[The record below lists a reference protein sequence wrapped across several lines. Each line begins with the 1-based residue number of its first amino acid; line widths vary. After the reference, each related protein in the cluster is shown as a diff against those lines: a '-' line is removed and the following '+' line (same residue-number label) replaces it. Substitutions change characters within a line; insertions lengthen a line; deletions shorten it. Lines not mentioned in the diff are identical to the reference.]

1 MAQTMKRPAL
11 RAEDGA
17 TFHGRVVPVDGQ
29 FRAECWA
36 ELPLPSNHQAEEE
49 SYRICDTQLEAEH
62 WIHEQAI
69 ARGFERYSLSRE

>member
-1 MAQTMKRPAL
+1 MKRPVL
-11 RAEDGA
+11 GAEDGA

-29 FRAECWA
+29 FRAKCWA
-36 ELPLPSNHQAEEE
+36 ELALPTSHQAEEE
-49 SYRICDTQLEAEH
+49 RCRICDTQLDAEY